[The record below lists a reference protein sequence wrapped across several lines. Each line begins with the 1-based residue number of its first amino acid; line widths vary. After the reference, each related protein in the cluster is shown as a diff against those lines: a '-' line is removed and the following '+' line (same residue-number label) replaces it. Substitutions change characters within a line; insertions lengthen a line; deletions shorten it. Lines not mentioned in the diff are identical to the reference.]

1 MMSHWNFDDPVSPHL
16 GQGGQEAVHSIKGR
30 EIFHKLSF
38 ESPKRTGAVV
48 DVFPGQPVPNAIP
61 DLGNDRF
68 YPWIVPFLVASLY

>member
-1 MMSHWNFDDPVSPHL
+1 MMGHWNFDDPVSPHF

-48 DVFPGQPVPNAIP
+48 DVFTG
-61 DLGNDRF
+61 
-68 YPWIVPFLVASLY
+68 